1 MTVNHTISD
10 FVARIN
16 NAINKNKKDT
26 FVNNTRTIKDLLDV
40 LEKEGFIVGYQT
52 TGPKENKI
60 NVLLKYFQG
69 KSVINTFRVVSK
81 PSRRVYLNKENIIQ
95 WKTQNN
101 TFDLLILSTNK
112 GVLTHQESLI
122 QRTGGE
128 VLVYIN

>member
-26 FVNNTRTIKDLLDV
+26 FVNNTKTIRNLLDV
-40 LEKEGFIVGYQT
+40 LENEGFIVGYQT
-52 TGPKENKI
+52 TSPKKDKI

-69 KSVINTFRVVSK
+69 KSVINNFRVVSK

-112 GVLTHQESLI
+112 GVLTHQESLVKK
-122 QRTGGE
+122 TGGE
-128 VLVYIN
+128 VLVSIN